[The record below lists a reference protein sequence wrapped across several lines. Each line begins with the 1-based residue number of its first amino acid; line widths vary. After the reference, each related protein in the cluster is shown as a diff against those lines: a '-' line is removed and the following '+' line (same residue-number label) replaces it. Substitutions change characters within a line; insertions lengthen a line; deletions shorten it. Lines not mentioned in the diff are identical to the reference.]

1 MTLWNVTIVL
11 AIVVAC
17 LTYFVIRLAGRV
29 DNLEAWV
36 LPHKEREEKA
46 HQLERLRAAVEQG
59 FRDGI
64 MVPDEILRQAYP
76 ENYPAE
82 ESKPPDDS
90 SV

>member
-17 LTYFVIRLAGRV
+17 LTYVVIQLASRV
-29 DNLEAWV
+29 ENLETWV
-36 LPHKEREEKA
+36 LPQKEREEKA
-46 HQLERLRAAVEQG
+46 RKLERLRAAVEQG

-82 ESKPPDDS
+82 ERKPPDDS